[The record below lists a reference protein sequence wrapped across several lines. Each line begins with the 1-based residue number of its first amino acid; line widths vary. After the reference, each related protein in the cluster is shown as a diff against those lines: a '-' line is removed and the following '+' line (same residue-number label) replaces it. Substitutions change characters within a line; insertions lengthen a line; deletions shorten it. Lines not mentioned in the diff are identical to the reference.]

1 MSLGKVTED
10 EKFSFDVNTW
20 VNSKEEKVLGI
31 AIDNAGLFDSHIKE
45 GCKKASQKLPKL
57 SRLVK

>member
-31 AIDNAGLFDSHIKE
+31 AIDNAGLLDSHIKE
-45 GCKKASQKLPKL
+45 GCKKASQKLPTL